1 MVFTKEEIFNVPRN
15 MNRFVISILFFLVLE
30 RHEVLTCLFENEVM
44 YEGKCH
50 DVFETVCSESPGM
63 RLYLGEDG
71 LGYCDCMSGW
81 LPFEGR
87 CYQEFTPATPL
98 CPDQQIILLKSPNVP
113 DFVFPGNIDSI
124 ERQFRLNYSCIES
137 PCNST
142 SLPHSST
149 WNYTDDS
156 GPCHPIPEASKLL
169 FDNCELAIDYDLGL
183 KCCDPSERL
192 DCYFELDFEPFLQT
206 VTSTGVKK
214 SCRGDCIYSPYV
226 NKCVSLTRSNGCD
239 NYSEEE
245 NIEDEYLQDDY
256 DLINELNFENNTS
269 TEIQ

>member
-15 MNRFVISILFFLVLE
+15 MNRFVISILFFFLLE

-44 YEGKCH
+44 YEGNCH
-50 DVFETVCSESPGM
+50 DVFDTVCSESPGM

-81 LPFEGR
+81 ILFEGR

-98 CPDQQIILLKSPNVP
+98 CPDQQIILLKSPIVP
-113 DFVFPGNIDSI
+113 DFVFPGNIGSI

-156 GPCHPIPEASKLL
+156 GPCHPIPVASKLL
-169 FDNCELAIDYDLGL
+169 FDNCELAVDYDLGL

-192 DCYFELDFEPFLQT
+192 DCYFEQDFDPFLQT
-206 VTSTGVKK
+206 VTSTGFFTK
-214 SCRGDCIYSPYV
+214 SCRGDCVYSPYV
-226 NKCVSLTRSNGCD
+226 NKCVSLTSRNGCD
-239 NYSEEE
+239 NYSDEE
-245 NIEDEYLQDDY
+245 NIEDDY
-256 DLINELNFENNTS
+256 DLTNELNFENNTS
-269 TEIQ
+269 IEI

>member
-1 MVFTKEEIFNVPRN
+1 MVFTKEEIFNVLQS
-15 MNRFVISILFFLVLE
+15 MNRFVISILFFFLLE
-30 RHEVLTCLFENEVM
+30 RHEVLACFENEVM
-44 YEGKCH
+44 YEGNCH
-50 DVFETVCSESPGM
+50 DVFDTVCSESPGM

-81 LPFEGR
+81 IPFEGR

-98 CPDQQIILLKSPNVP
+98 CPDQQIIIFKNPKVP
-113 DFVFPGNIDSI
+113 DFTFPEYIDSI
-124 ERQFRLNYSCIES
+124 ERQLRLNYSCIES

-156 GPCHPIPEASKLL
+156 GPCHPIPVASNFLL
-169 FDNCELAIDYDLGL
+169 DNCELAVDYDLGL

-192 DCYFELDFEPFLQT
+192 DCYFEQDFDPFLQT
-206 VTSTGVKK
+206 VTSTGVTK
-214 SCRGDCIYSPYV
+214 SCRGDCIFSPYV

-239 NYSEEE
+239 NDSDEEK
-245 NIEDEYLQDDY
+245 IEDEYLQDDY
-256 DLINELNFENNTS
+256 VLTSELNFENNTS